1 MMMIILSKLLLLAT
15 LGAVASAF
23 VPTARTSS
31 VACAATSSIAWTGV
45 FTTPSPSLSS
55 TTSLNMAED
64 EKDQEFMRW
73 ARASRSASSDDNV
86 VELLRPL
93 GLVLNQDDNGNVY
106 VETVAPRGNAARTG
120 KVRCSKALDYSEEEA
135 WWFTVR
141 LTCQHVTHCSILEIH
156 TQIPRSRRVIL

>member
-1 MMMIILSKLLLLAT
+1 MSRFLSSPLVVGTMLLLLF
-15 LGAVASAF
+15 GAARAF
-23 VPTARTSS
+23 QLSPVTPLLRLHTSS
-31 VACAATSSIAWTGV
+31 TQHNNNSALYAGSSQ
-45 FTTPSPSLSS
+45 
-55 TTSLNMAED
+55 
-64 EKDQEFMRW
+64 EKDSDYMRW
-73 ARASRSASSDDNV
+73 ARASRSASADDNV

-156 TQIPRSRRVIL
+156 KYLGQGG

>member
-1 MMMIILSKLLLLAT
+1 MLLLLLDAARAFQLSPAT
-15 LGAVASAF
+15 PLLRLE
-23 VPTARTSS
+23 RTS
-31 VACAATSSIAWTGV
+31 TSSTQQHNNNNNSALYAG
-45 FTTPSPSLSS
+45 SQ
-55 TTSLNMAED
+55 
-64 EKDQEFMRW
+64 EKDSDYMRW
-73 ARASRSASSDDNV
+73 ARASRSASADDNV

-156 TQIPRSRRVIL
+156 T